1 VRILLLAL
9 LLTGLATVARAADCP
24 YNANA
29 AGLAEGQSLTCSCK
43 TVSASSRIYGT
54 DRYTGDSSLCT
65 AAVHAGAI
73 AAGGGEVSFVMGPG
87 CQQFVASERN
97 GVTSTEYG
105 AYGPTFGFTDPLPP
119 CPEESAHASMAERLS
134 KDCQA
139 RGGSADYC
147 ACETEVLMEKVGV
160 GLTEMFYGINE
171 ALTAGGKG
179 LNVAGK
185 IAELLNGQGIATA
198 SLPELKAQMAG
209 AWASMKE
216 ACPQ

>member
-9 LLTGLATVARAADCP
+9 LLCGLAATAQAADCP

-29 AGLAEGQSLTCSCK
+29 AGLAEGQSLTCLC
-43 TVSASSRIYGT
+43 TTLAVNSRIYGT
-54 DRYTGDSSLCT
+54 DRYTGDSSLCV
-65 AAVHAGAI
+65 AAVHAGVI
-73 AAGGGEVSFVMGPG
+73 DAGGGEVSFVLGPG
-87 CQQFVASERN
+87 CQQFVGSERN
-97 GVTSTEYG
+97 GVASTTYG
-105 AYGPTFGFTDPLPP
+105 AYGPSFGFADPLPP
-119 CPEESAHASMAERLS
+119 CPEESAAASTQDRLT

-147 ACETEVLMEKVGV
+147 ACESEVLMERVGV

-179 LNVAGK
+179 LKVAGK
-185 IAELLNGQGIATA
+185 IALLLNEQGVSTA
-198 SLPELKAQMAG
+198 ALPELKEQMEG
-209 AWASMKE
+209 AWVAMKE

>member
-1 VRILLLAL
+1 MRILLLAL
-9 LLTGLATVARAADCP
+9 LLTALSAAAQAADCP

-29 AGLAEGQSLTCSCK
+29 AGLAEGQSLSCHCA
-43 TVSASSRIYGT
+43 TVAAGSRIYGT
-54 DRYTGDSSLCT
+54 DRYTGDSSVCT
-65 AAVHAGAI
+65 SAVHAGLI
-73 AAGGGEVSFVMGPG
+73 GTGGGDVGFVIGPG
-87 CQQFVASERN
+87 CQQFVGSERN
-97 GVTSTEYG
+97 GVASTAYG
-105 AYGPTFGFTDPLPP
+105 AYSPSFGFTDPLPP
-119 CPEESAHASMAERLS
+119 CPEESAAAGTQERLT

-160 GLTEMFYGINE
+160 GLTDMFYGINE
-171 ALTAGGKG
+171 TLIAGGKG

-185 IAELLNGQGIATA
+185 IAVLLNGQGIAVA
-198 SLPELKAQMAG
+198 SLPELKEQMAG